1 MRTIVYIGRAGCT
14 SCTRLRLESIEPLR
28 ELYPE
33 NVEVHSGYD
42 GKIAE
47 VNARQTI
54 DKIPLIVVEKDG
66 VEEFRYHGWM
76 SLKDLE
82 EIILCK
88 QETLTLEEVFKWR

>member
-14 SCTRLRLESIEPLR
+14 SCTRLRLESIEPLK

-42 GKIAE
+42 SKIAE

-66 VEEFRYHGWM
+66 VEEFRYHGWIG
-76 SLKDLE
+76 LNDLE
-82 EIILCK
+82 NIILCK
-88 QETLTLEEVFKWR
+88 KEDLTLEEVFK

>member
-14 SCTRLRLESIEPLR
+14 SCTRLRLESIEPLK

-33 NVEVHSGYD
+33 NIEVHSGYD
-42 GKIAE
+42 SKIAE
-47 VNARQTI
+47 VDARKTI

-82 EIILCK
+82 GIILCGK
-88 QETLTLEEVFKWR
+88 EDLTLEEVFK

>member
-1 MRTIVYIGRAGCT
+1 M
-14 SCTRLRLESIEPLR
+14 P
-28 ELYPE
+28 
-33 NVEVHSGYD
+33 
-42 GKIAE
+42 E

-76 SLKDLE
+76 NLKDLE
-82 EIILCK
+82 DIILCE

>member
-1 MRTIVYIGRAGCT
+1 MRNIVYIGRAGCT
-14 SCTRLRLESIEPLR
+14 SCTRLRMESIEPLK

-47 VNARQTI
+47 INARQTI

-76 SLKDLE
+76 SLNDLE
-82 EIILCK
+82 DIILCK
-88 QETLTLEEVFKWR
+88 RETLTLEEGFQ

>member
-1 MRTIVYIGRAGCT
+1 MRNIVYIVRAGCT
-14 SCTRLRLESIEPLR
+14 SCTRLRMESIEPLK

-47 VNARQTI
+47 INARQTI

-76 SLKDLE
+76 SLNDLE
-82 EIILCK
+82 DIILCK
-88 QETLTLEEVFKWR
+88 RETLTLEEVFK

>member
-14 SCTRLRLESIEPLR
+14 SCTRLRLESIEPLK

-42 GKIAE
+42 SKIAE

-66 VEEFRYHGWM
+66 VEEFRYHGWIC
-76 SLKDLE
+76 LNDLE
-82 EIILCK
+82 DIILCK
-88 QETLTLEEVFKWR
+88 KEDLTLEEVFK

>member
-33 NVEVHSGYD
+33 SVEVHSGYD
-42 GKIAE
+42 SKIAE

-66 VEEFRYHGWM
+66 VEEFRYHGWTGFN
-76 SLKDLE
+76 DLE
-82 EIILCK
+82 NIILCK
-88 QETLTLEEVFKWR
+88 KEDLALEEVFK

>member
-14 SCTRLRLESIEPLR
+14 FCTRLRLESIEPLK
-28 ELYPE
+28 ELYPK

-42 GKIAE
+42 SKIAE

-66 VEEFRYHGWM
+66 VEEFRYHGWIC
-76 SLKDLE
+76 LKDLE
-82 EIILCK
+82 DIILCK
-88 QETLTLEEVFKWR
+88 KEDLTLEEVLK

>member
-14 SCTRLRLESIEPLR
+14 SCTRLRLESIEPLK

-42 GKIAE
+42 SKIAE
-47 VNARQTI
+47 VDARQTI

-82 EIILCK
+82 DIILCGK
-88 QETLTLEEVFKWR
+88 EDLTLEEVFK

>member
-1 MRTIVYIGRAGCT
+1 MRNIVYIGRAGCT
-14 SCTRLRLESIEPLR
+14 SCTRLRMEAKEPLK

-47 VNARQTI
+47 INARQTI

-76 SLKDLE
+76 SLNDLE
-82 EIILCK
+82 DIILCK
-88 QETLTLEEVFKWR
+88 REALTLEEVFK

>member
-1 MRTIVYIGRAGCT
+1 MRNIVYIGRAGCT
-14 SCTRLRLESIEPLR
+14 SCTRLRMESIEPLK

-47 VNARQTI
+47 INARQTI
-54 DKIPLIVVEKDG
+54 DKRPRIVVEKDG

-76 SLKDLE
+76 SLNDLE
-82 EIILCK
+82 DIILCK
-88 QETLTLEEVFKWR
+88 RETLTLEEVFK

>member
-1 MRTIVYIGRAGCT
+1 MRTIIYIGRAGCT
-14 SCTRLRLESIEPLR
+14 SCTRLRLESIEPLK

-42 GKIAE
+42 SKIAE

-66 VEEFRYHGWM
+66 VEEFRYHGWIGFN
-76 SLKDLE
+76 DLE
-82 EIILCK
+82 DIILCK
-88 QETLTLEEVFKWR
+88 KEDLALEEVFK